1 MNNTN
6 TQKAKISI
14 RTVKKTSNILKV
26 ENLTFSYN
34 QREDRILFII
44 NHSNANQRIDFFVTR
59 RMMLQLLEAFDNILI
74 NYCDNGKV
82 FKDLYNNQ
90 EELVSSKILSKDEK
104 KEDKKEQNIHWEK
117 SVNTKDLDFTKT
129 KDPIILDSLSY
140 SVSSS
145 KNITLK
151 FISSNKTYAISVMDF
166 TMFQKTLSSMM
177 RVIPFVSWGMS
188 PHILD

>member
-177 RVIPFVSWGMS
+177 RVIPFVSWGIS